1 MFRCCNGHL
10 FRVFP
15 QGLVQCHRSRP
26 YSQIGLYRHL
36 EKNPSSANPSRAI
49 RNEIRMPTTAQYG
62 ALFFL
67 SVSLGMSPFILVND
81 TVTCMDQLLG
91 GDLVWMD
98 DARKHNLHCAACVV
112 FFMTHTAVPTQPS
125 ITCLWAINSWCHR
138 RAVSCF
144 TSVMDG
150 FDTPRA
156 QVKQLCYGA
165 ISGGKIA
172 VWSLFEVRCQPK
184 LAARCRFMDRFT
196 SWG

>member
-1 MFRCCNGHL
+1 MFSLKVL
-10 FRVFP
+10 FSVTVRD
-15 QGLVQCHRSRP
+15 LL
-26 YSQIGLYRHL
+26 QIGLYRHL
-36 EKNPSSANPSRAI
+36 EILPQQIPHVSSEMKLECP
-49 RNEIRMPTTAQYG
+49 PPPPPQYSL
-62 ALFFL
+62 LFFL
-67 SVSLGMSPFILVND
+67 SVSLRKSLFILVND
-81 TVTCMDQLLG
+81 SVTCMDQLLG

-112 FFMTHTAVPTQPS
+112 FFMTHTMVPIQPS
-125 ITCLWAINSWCHR
+125 ITCLWAINTWCHR

-156 QVKQLCYGA
+156 QVEQSCCEA
-165 ISGGKIA
+165 DISGGEIA
-172 VWSLFEVRCQPK
+172 VWSLFEIRCQPK